1 LRISL
6 YNVPARCYSLGLLR
20 VVFAV
25 TIQLQQKLS
34 AEVRHH
40 TNVVQ
45 FQMPK
50 PAHLPFHLLAWGQQ
64 YVRVHNCYQFYT
76 DKRQLTQT
84 AASAGNNSASTG
96 SANGGGSSN
105 NSSGSSTGAPTAA
118 SFRGGATAAQLAYF
132 KPDNYPALDTTRIP
146 KSDLFEICAPGAIVA
161 SYQGP
166 VNVVYLKKFDVGR
179 HRIHRHVAPHA
190 GNATHSGGN
199 NASAA
204 DTIHHP
210 YPAIK
215 FVYYTESDQVVYYD
229 SFETLRALS
238 TASNDST
245 FFVGKRK
252 EKGRE
257 SDPEDYM
264 GTLNNWREC
273 GVPGF
278 SLTWPK
284 DTMVRID

>member
-1 LRISL
+1 M
-6 YNVPARCYSLGLLR
+6 
-20 VVFAV
+20 
-25 TIQLQQKLS
+25 QLHQKLS

-45 FQMPK
+45 FSMPK

-76 DKRQLTQT
+76 GKRQLTET
-84 AASAGNNSASTG
+84 AAVVAAAAVNSTG
-96 SANGGGSSN
+96 SASGAGHGTDALPVQSN
-105 NSSGSSTGAPTAA
+105 
-118 SFRGGATAAQLAYF
+118 RGGATAAQLEYF
-132 KPDNYPALDTTRIP
+132 KPNNYPAMDTTRIP
-146 KSDLFEICAPGAIVA
+146 KSDLFDICAPGAIVS

-179 HRIHRHVAPHA
+179 QKVHRHAPHA
-190 GNATHSGGN
+190 GNTTHSGSN
-199 NASAA
+199 TTSAA
-204 DTIHHP
+204 EAVHHA
-210 YPAIK
+210 YSAIK
-215 FVYYTESDQVVYYD
+215 YVYYTESDQIVYYD

-238 TASNDST
+238 AASNDST

-257 SDPEDYM
+257 SNPEDYM